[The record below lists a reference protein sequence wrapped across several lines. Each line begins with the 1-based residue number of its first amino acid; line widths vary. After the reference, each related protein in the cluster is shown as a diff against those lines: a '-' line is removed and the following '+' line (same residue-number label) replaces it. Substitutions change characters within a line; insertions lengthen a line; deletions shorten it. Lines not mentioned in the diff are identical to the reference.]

1 MSRGETRSEGEK
13 TDAQWKR
20 EKKRQKMTQTVS
32 RKKSRR
38 ERVYSTHLWG
48 GPGGTTWVS
57 TEQRNEEQVLWCFYR
72 VMLDKLSVWHIWAH
86 PSLLVPS
93 GHCFTLWGCSVICA
107 VDQKMALAVLLW
119 VIKWLRTSLVQPKK
133 EIITSGILS
142 YTLLKFIVIY
152 LSFAQFLNC
161 LETKLGYS
169 NF

>member
-13 TDAQWKR
+13 TQTHNESVRKRGRRWLKQWAGR
-20 EKKRQKMTQTVS
+20 RAGE
-32 RKKSRR
+32 R

-107 VDQKMALAVLLW
+107 VDQKMALAMLLW
-119 VIKWLRTSLVQPKK
+119 VIKWLRTSLVVQPKQ

-142 YTLLKFIVIY
+142 YTLLKFIVIN
-152 LSFAQFLNC
+152 LSFAKFLNC
-161 LETKLGYS
+161 L
-169 NF
+169 